1 MNSIINVE
9 RNTVI
14 KSVLFLVF
22 NTPFFMIKNFVRSKN
37 LINKRV
43 NVNSSV
49 LTLTYRKRILIFCF
63 IRLCCPLLKDF

>member
-37 LINKRV
+37 LINKRA
-43 NVNSSV
+43 NVNRNV
-49 LTLTYRKRILIFCF
+49 LTWTYR
-63 IRLCCPLLKDF
+63 

>member
-37 LINKRV
+37 LINKRA
-43 NVNSSV
+43 NVNSSG
-49 LTLTYRKRILIFCF
+49 LTLTYR
-63 IRLCCPLLKDF
+63 

>member
-43 NVNSSV
+43 NIKQQCAYIDLSLEDIN
-49 LTLTYRKRILIFCF
+49 ILFY
-63 IRLCCPLLKDF
+63 PSLLSTA

>member
-14 KSVLFLVF
+14 KSVLFLAF

-49 LTLTYRKRILIFCF
+49 LTLTYR
-63 IRLCCPLLKDF
+63 